1 MDSPSP
7 KVLIVDDSF
16 GVSTAIAMMLEEDG
30 FTVEIAEHYHRG
42 LRLAL
47 NGQFQL
53 LIIDVKLGTE
63 SGLDLAVEIM
73 RNGIRCKI
81 ILVSGLVDLS
91 TEFAEHPELKQTPVL
106 LKPFGRELLLDCVH
120 QTLNEAAA

>member
-1 MDSPSP
+1 MAGSSP
-7 KVLIVDDSF
+7 KVLVVDDSF

-30 FTVEIAEHYHRG
+30 FTVEIAENYHRG
-42 LRLAL
+42 LRTAL
-47 NGQFQL
+47 NGHFQL

-63 SGLDLAVEIM
+63 SGLELAVELL
-73 RNGIRCKI
+73 RNQVRGKI

-91 TEFAEHPELKQTPVL
+91 TEFAGHPELKQTPVL
-106 LKPFGRELLLDCVH
+106 LKPFGRQLLLDCVH